1 MIVEMQIHSKPQT
14 ILKQLLGHYDLIKNQ
29 KNVNSVNNTSYNP
42 ILGA

>member
-29 KNVNSVNNTSYNP
+29 KNISSVNNTSYNP